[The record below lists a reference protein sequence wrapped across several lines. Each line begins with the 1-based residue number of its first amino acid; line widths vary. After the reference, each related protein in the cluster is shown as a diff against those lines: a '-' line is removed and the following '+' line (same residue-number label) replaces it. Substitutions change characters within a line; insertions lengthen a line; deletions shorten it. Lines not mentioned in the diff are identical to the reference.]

1 MKIIKIM
8 AIAAGLT
15 ALTLAC
21 VAQEEEEATTF
32 TYATYFSC
40 GGGPLARVDEI
51 IADDADRMNGFVE
64 DGTILRW
71 GWLAHHTGGQWQ
83 RVSYYQADS
92 MDALLDA
99 GDAIQGGGDDDDAEE
114 AAADDAA
121 ADDADDGLSFGQI
134 CNRHDDY
141 IWQVENGSNSE
152 TRGEA
157 GFSVYHMCT
166 GDEDR
171 ADEIVAEHVAPILD
185 GFVEEGKLTS
195 WGWSSHVVGG
205 RFRKLQTMTA
215 PDMKSLMAARGE
227 SIDAIY
233 ADGSELGD
241 EFSDICGAH
250 VDYMWN
256 IQLEGM

>member
-8 AIAAGLT
+8 AIAMGLT

-21 VAQEEEEATTF
+21 VAQEEEATVF
-32 TYATYFSC
+32 TYATYYSC

-64 DGTILRW
+64 DGTILSW

-99 GDAIQGGGDDDDAEE
+99 GDAIQGGGDDDDAE
-114 AAADDAA
+114 DDAA
-121 ADDADDGLSFGQI
+121 ADEDDGPGFGQI
-134 CNRHDDY
+134 CPRHDDY

-152 TRGEA
+152 TRGAA
-157 GFSVYHMCT
+157 GFSVYHVCT

-215 PDMKSLMAARGE
+215 PDMKSLMAARGDA
-227 SIDAIY
+227 IAAIY
-233 ADGSELGD
+233 AEGSEIGD
-241 EFSDICGAH
+241 EFSDVCGAH
-250 VDYMWN
+250 VDYMWD
-256 IQLEGM
+256 IQLENN

>member
-1 MKIIKIM
+1 MKIIKTM

-51 IADDADRMNGFVE
+51 MADDADRMNGFVA
-64 DGTILRW
+64 DGTISNW

-99 GDAIQGGGDDDDAEE
+99 GDKIQGGGDDDDAD
-114 AAADDAA
+114 ADDAA
-121 ADDADDGLSFGQI
+121 ADDADDGPGFGQI
-134 CNRHDDY
+134 CPRHDDY
-141 IWQVENGSNSE
+141 IWQVENGSDSE

-157 GFSVYHMCT
+157 GFSVYHVCT
-166 GDEDR
+166 GDEER
-171 ADEIVAEHVAPILD
+171 ADELVDEHVAPILN
-185 GFVEEGKLTS
+185 GLVEEGKLTS

-215 PDMKSLMAARGE
+215 TDMKSLMAARGE
-227 SIDAIY
+227 SIAAIY
-233 ADGSELGD
+233 AEDNALGQ

-256 IQLEGM
+256 IQLEGK